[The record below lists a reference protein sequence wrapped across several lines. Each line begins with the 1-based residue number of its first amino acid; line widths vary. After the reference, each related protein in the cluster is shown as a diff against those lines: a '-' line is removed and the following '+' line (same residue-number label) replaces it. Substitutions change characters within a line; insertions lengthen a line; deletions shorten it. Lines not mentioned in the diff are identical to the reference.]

1 MTDKYE
7 PRVGDLLVYSSNVYR
22 LVAVKDKKYAKY
34 ADVRREYVITAGGL
48 VQKDDGDILSDIR
61 VSCFERQIHL
71 KAKVV

>member
-7 PRVGDLLVYSSNVYR
+7 PCVGDLLVYGSNVYR
-22 LVAVKDKKYAKY
+22 LVAVKDKKYA
-34 ADVRREYVITAGGL
+34 DVRREYVITKGKI

-61 VSCFERQIHL
+61 VSCFERQLHL

>member
-22 LVAVKDKKYAKY
+22 LVAVKDKKYA
-34 ADVRREYVITAGGL
+34 DVRREYVITNGKI

-71 KAKVV
+71 KARVV

>member
-7 PRVGDLLVYSSNVYR
+7 PRVGDLLVYGANVYR
-22 LVAVKDKKYAKY
+22 LVAVKDKKY

-48 VQKDDGDILSDIR
+48 VQKDDGDILSDIH

>member
-7 PRVGDLLVYSSNVYR
+7 PRVGDLLVYGTNVYR
-22 LVAVKDKKYAKY
+22 LVVVKDKKY

-48 VQKDDGDILSDIR
+48 VQKDDGDIISDVR

-71 KAKVV
+71 KARVV

>member
-7 PRVGDLLVYSSNVYR
+7 PRVGDLLVYGSNVYR
-22 LVAVKDKKYAKY
+22 LVAVKDKKYA
-34 ADVRREYVITAGGL
+34 DVRREYVITNGKI

>member
-7 PRVGDLLVYSSNVYR
+7 PHVGDLLVYGANVYR
-22 LVAVKDKKYAKY
+22 LVAVKDKKY
-34 ADVRREYVITAGGL
+34 ADVRREYVITAGGI

>member
-1 MTDKYE
+1 MTDKYK

-22 LVAVKDKKYAKY
+22 LVAVKDKKY

>member
-1 MTDKYE
+1 MTERYE
-7 PRVGDLLVYSSNVYR
+7 PQVGDLLVYGTNVYR
-22 LVAVKDKKYAKY
+22 LVAVKDKKY

-48 VQKDDGDILSDIR
+48 VQKDDGDILPDIR

>member
-7 PRVGDLLVYSSNVYR
+7 PHVGDLLVYGTNVYR
-22 LVAVKDKKYAKY
+22 LVAVKDKKY

-48 VQKDDGDILSDIR
+48 VQKDDVDILSDIR

-71 KAKVV
+71 KARVV

>member
-7 PRVGDLLVYSSNVYR
+7 PRVGDLLVYGSSVYR
-22 LVAVKDKKYAKY
+22 LVAVKDKKYA
-34 ADVRREYVITAGGL
+34 DVRREYVITNGKI

-71 KAKVV
+71 KARVV

>member
-7 PRVGDLLVYSSNVYR
+7 PRVGDLLVYGTNVYR
-22 LVAVKDKKYAKY
+22 LVAVKDKKYA
-34 ADVRREYVITAGGL
+34 DVRREYVITNGKI

-71 KAKVV
+71 KARVV

>member
-7 PRVGDLLVYSSNVYR
+7 PRVGDLLVYGTNVYR
-22 LVAVKDKKYAKY
+22 LVAVKDKKYA
-34 ADVRREYVITAGGL
+34 DVRREYVITNGKI

-61 VSCFERQIHL
+61 VSCFERQLHL

>member
-7 PRVGDLLVYSSNVYR
+7 PRVGDLLVYGSNVYR
-22 LVAVKDKKYAKY
+22 LVAVKDKKYA
-34 ADVRREYVITAGGL
+34 DVRHEYVITASGL
-48 VQKDDGDILSDIR
+48 VQKNDKDILSDIR